1 MADRIDA
8 SKLSAAF
15 GELRDDMQKRTA
27 RRMTAAGAKVVREDA
42 KRIAAAAGLRRT
54 GALLNNIVMKRE
66 RTPEGIEQYNL
77 GVRHGR
83 ALGRKAEKKLVVG
96 SNGRVQTRYV
106 NDPWYWVILEVGAKP
121 HVITPTK
128 GGKLLAWTQVPRP
141 TQFARKV
148 SHPGTHATPFLAPA
162 LERNKDAALTAMGK
176 PLAAVI
182 KRANKE

>member
-1 MADRIDA
+1 MAERIDT
-8 SKLSAAF
+8 SGLTAAF
-15 GELRDDMQKRTA
+15 KELREDLHKRTA
-27 RRMTAAGAKVVREDA
+27 RRMVGAGAKVVREEA

-83 ALGRKAEKKLVVG
+83 ALGKKAEKKLVVG
-96 SNGRVQTRYV
+96 ANGRIQTRYV

-121 HVITPTK
+121 HVIAPAK
-128 GGKLLAWTQVPRP
+128 GGKLLVWTQVPRP

-148 SHPGTHATPFLAPA
+148 NHPGTQATPFLAPA
-162 LERNKDAALTAMGK
+162 LENKRDAALEVMAQR
-176 PLAAVI
+176 LEAAI
-182 KRANKE
+182 KKANKA